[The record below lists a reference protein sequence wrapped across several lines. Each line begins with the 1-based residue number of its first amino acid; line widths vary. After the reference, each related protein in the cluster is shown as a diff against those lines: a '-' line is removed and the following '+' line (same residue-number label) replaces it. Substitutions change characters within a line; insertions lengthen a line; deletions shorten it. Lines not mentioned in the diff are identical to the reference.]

1 MAAIFFTHTQCLI
14 KCISELSLQIKK
26 FVWVLYLAV
35 IEKEVKT
42 LIGVIFSG

>member
-1 MAAIFFTHTQCLI
+1 MAAIFFTHTQCLT
-14 KCISELSLQIKK
+14 KGISELSLQIKK